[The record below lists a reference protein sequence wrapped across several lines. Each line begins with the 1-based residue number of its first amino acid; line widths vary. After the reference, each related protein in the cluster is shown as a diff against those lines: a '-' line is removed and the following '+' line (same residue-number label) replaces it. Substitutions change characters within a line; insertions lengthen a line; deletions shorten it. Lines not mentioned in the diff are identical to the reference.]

1 MRVVA
6 ALSENFAVKAL
17 TDSIKR
23 TFPQAALA
31 VFNDI
36 GEASEYLSPTRHDKI
51 QL

>member
-1 MRVVA
+1 MRVAA
-6 ALSENFAVKAL
+6 ALSKNFAVKAF

-36 GEASEYLSPTRHDKI
+36 GEAFD
-51 QL
+51 